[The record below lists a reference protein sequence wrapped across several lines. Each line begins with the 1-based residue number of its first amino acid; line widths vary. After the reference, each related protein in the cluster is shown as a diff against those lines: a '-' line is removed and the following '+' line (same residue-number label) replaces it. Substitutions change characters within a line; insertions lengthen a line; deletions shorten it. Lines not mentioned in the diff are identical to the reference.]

1 MVIGLLII
9 NISIPYVET
18 IKEKRNRVRS
28 IKDRVRSKFNVSV
41 SEVNEED
48 GLRNQSRIVI
58 CAVSNDTNYLNGT
71 LSNVFNLVERSYSD
85 IISSYST
92 DFLQYEEPKAF

>member
-9 NISIPYVET
+9 NISLPYVET
-18 IKEKRNRVRS
+18 IKETRNRVRS
-28 IKDRVRSKFNVSV
+28 IKDSVRSKFNVSV
-41 SEVNEED
+41 SEVADEN
-48 GLRNQSRIVI
+48 GGRNQSRIVI

-71 LSNVFNLVERSYSD
+71 LSNVFNHIERSYAD

-92 DFLQYEEPKAF
+92 EFIQYEEPKPY